1 MSIKDYFKK
10 TTINLVEEIDSS
22 EGGVVTQREKE
33 EVVKQLKTA
42 DLKGKRGEYLKLTIE
57 EKREIGDYAKTN
69 GVPATVR
76 KYKTRYPTL
85 SRNTVSD
92 YRRYARDKV
101 VLKSRGRPTLLPEE
115 IMQKTIDVIT
125 ALRLKGAPVS
135 TSSTVSTLYTILS
148 VS

>member
-1 MSIKDYFKK
+1 MK
-10 TTINLVEEIDSS
+10 
-22 EGGVVTQREKE
+22 GGVVTQREKE

-76 KYKTRYPTL
+76 KYKTMYPTL

-115 IMQKTIDVIT
+115 IMPEDYQRDYGVT
-125 ALRLKGAPVS
+125 AEGS
-135 TSSTVSTLYTILS
+135 TSVDFGNKQHRNRNHKCNRSIPVGGERWISQHQHP
-148 VS
+148 VG